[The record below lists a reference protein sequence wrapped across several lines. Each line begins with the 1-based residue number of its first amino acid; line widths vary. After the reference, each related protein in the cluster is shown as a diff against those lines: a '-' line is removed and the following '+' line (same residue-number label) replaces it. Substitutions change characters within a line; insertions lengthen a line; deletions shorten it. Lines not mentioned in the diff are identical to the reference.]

1 MQTATGRTE
10 TGMER
15 LKRCRL
21 QLVEV
26 LGKKVHFQDLRVG
39 SKELLAAVSLLVW
52 HHRLPRPE
60 LEGRLQH
67 LLHFY

>member
-1 MQTATGRTE
+1 MQVAAGGGTWQ
-10 TGMER
+10 
-15 LKRCRL
+15 KRSFSGPASRRGYL
-21 QLVEV
+21 W
-26 LGKKVHFQDLRVG
+26 

-60 LEGRLQH
+60 LEGILQH